1 MATMASAKYIRVSP
15 RKARLVVD
23 LIRGKR
29 VEEALNIL
37 SITPKASAR
46 IVEKLLKSAVANSSQ
61 DSNIDVDTLY
71 INTIY
76 VNEGPTL
83 KRFRA
88 RAMGRVGRIRK
99 RTSHITVI
107 LKEM

>member
-1 MATMASAKYIRVSP
+1 MEARASVNYVRISP

-23 LIRGKR
+23 LVRGKNA
-29 VEEALNIL
+29 EKALNIL
-37 SITPKASAR
+37 SLTHKAAAA
-46 IVEKLLKSAVANSSQ
+46 IVERLLRSAIANASQ
-61 DSNIDVDTLY
+61 DQNIDVDTLFVD
-71 INTIY
+71 TIY

-88 RAMGRVGRIRK
+88 RAMGRASKIRK

>member
-1 MATMASAKYIRVSP
+1 M
-15 RKARLVVD
+15 
-23 LIRGKR
+23 
-29 VEEALNIL
+29 NIL
-37 SITPKASAR
+37 SLTHKAAAA
-46 IVEKLLKSAVANSSQ
+46 IVERLLRSAIANASQ
-61 DSNIDVDTLY
+61 DQNIDVDTLFVD
-71 INTIY
+71 TIY

-88 RAMGRVGRIRK
+88 RAMGRASKIRK